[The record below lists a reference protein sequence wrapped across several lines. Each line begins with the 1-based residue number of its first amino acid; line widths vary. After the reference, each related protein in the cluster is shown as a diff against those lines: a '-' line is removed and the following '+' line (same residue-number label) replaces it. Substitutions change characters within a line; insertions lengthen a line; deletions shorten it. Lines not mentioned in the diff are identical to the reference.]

1 MGFQMKLNKE
11 EIMNDI
17 DHEKVSQAFGLFV
30 ISKLKD
36 EQLGSLLSQ
45 FRELFFDVIRSK
57 SKESQPNPNDI
68 EMKQHN
74 DIDIERDVNTV
85 GQRTFLDLEKQML
98 DLQTDKD
105 SWKKVFSEKLKWV

>member
-74 DIDIERDVNTV
+74 DIDIERDVKYSRSENLLGFRETDV
-85 GQRTFLDLEKQML
+85 GFTNR
-98 DLQTDKD
+98 
-105 SWKKVFSEKLKWV
+105 

>member
-1 MGFQMKLNKE
+1 MKLNKE

-45 FRELFFDVIRSK
+45 FRELFFDV
-57 SKESQPNPNDI
+57 
-68 EMKQHN
+68 
-74 DIDIERDVNTV
+74 
-85 GQRTFLDLEKQML
+85 
-98 DLQTDKD
+98 
-105 SWKKVFSEKLKWV
+105 SEVSLRNLNLILMM

>member
-68 EMKQHN
+68 EMKQGMLN
-74 DIDIERDVNTV
+74 Y
-85 GQRTFLDLEKQML
+85 ML
-98 DLQTDKD
+98 DPKRGDEIINLP
-105 SWKKVFSEKLKWV
+105 EL